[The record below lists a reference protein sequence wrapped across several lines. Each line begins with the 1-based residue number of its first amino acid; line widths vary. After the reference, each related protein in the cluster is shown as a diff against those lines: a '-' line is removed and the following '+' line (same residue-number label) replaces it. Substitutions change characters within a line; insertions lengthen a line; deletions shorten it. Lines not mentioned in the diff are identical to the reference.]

1 MARVTAKLS
10 IIEGFYW
17 GFPGSSAFKNSPAM
31 QETRLS
37 GSGRSAGEETGY
49 PLQYSWVL
57 LWQVEERAD
66 TTGSVFEDSGIICE
80 KARFQPA
87 LRCADNLEQSKRYQE
102 VLVAADQESL
112 VARFQGHNSR
122 GVPV

>member
-1 MARVTAKLS
+1 M
-10 IIEGFYW
+10 
-17 GFPGSSAFKNSPAM
+17 
-31 QETRLS
+31 
-37 GSGRSAGEETGY
+37 
-49 PLQYSWVL
+49 
-57 LWQVEERAD
+57 EERAD
-66 TTGSVFEDSGIICE
+66 TTGSAFEDSGIICE

-122 GVPV
+122 GVPVWRCQFLSFVPLRSLYTLYHNL